1 MDWKANHLKRQGD
14 RPGSGIC
21 QAPRPWPWKDQGF
34 PPNAKPT
41 GLRVWTYRIDFPRTL
56 YIHNMHNHEESR
68 VFFPVLST
76 STEYVFQW
84 FLGQRDKRRDD
95 DGLVMVQIGRWYQED
110 GNTLSGYWTLIR
122 NSFFFL
128 SFLKYPCRYRHVQ
141 SSIRACWN
149 GPFYGG

>member
-1 MDWKANHLKRQGD
+1 
-14 RPGSGIC
+14 
-21 QAPRPWPWKDQGF
+21 
-34 PPNAKPT
+34 
-41 GLRVWTYRIDFPRTL
+41 
-56 YIHNMHNHEESR
+56 MHNHEESR

-122 NSFFFL
+122 NSFFFFV
-128 SFLKYPCRYRHVQ
+128 FLEVSMQVPSCTE
-141 SSIRACWN
+141 
-149 GPFYGG
+149 